1 MAPDGPRPGPPAA
14 IEVVAAVV
22 ERDGRFL
29 VTRRLEGTHLAGYW
43 EFPGGKR
50 GPEEGLEEALE
61 REIREEL
68 GVAVRV
74 GPLILSSEYSY
85 GSAPIVLHFYECA
98 LEGEPRPILGQLMQW
113 VARNDL
119 GTLLLP
125 PADAEIVRLL
135 VTPPRR

>member
-1 MAPDGPRPGPPAA
+1 MAVID
-14 IEVVAAVV
+14 VVAAVV

-29 VTRRLEGTHLAGYW
+29 LTKRLEGVHLAGYW

-50 GPEEGLEEALE
+50 GPAETLQEALV

-68 GVAVRV
+68 DVEVRV
-74 GPLILSSEYSY
+74 GPRLLSTEYSY
-85 GSAPIVLHFYECA
+85 GASPVVLHFYECFLA
-98 LEGEPRPILGQLMQW
+98 GEPRAVLGQDMMW
-113 VARNDL
+113 AAPNEL
-119 GTLLLP
+119 GALPLP